1 MDRVEC
7 SRLPRRVKRFLL
19 WSAALIF
26 AVTTEAAF
34 PAISKGADEA
44 ACVPTSVLYEID
56 HRDRGKLE
64 KILNDASLVANSEAV
79 LWRIDKAGV
88 PASFLFGTVHVIDTN
103 LQSLSQATLAAI
115 DASKVVAVEAAETS
129 HASLTNAMARAQPL
143 MVSHDRE
150 LQRILGDDEMA
161 VVEKV
166 LADAGYPSQ
175 LALGLKP
182 WAATMFLADSPCQ
195 RQLQERGLKPMDTIV
210 VERAQAIGARIV
222 GLETTYEQ
230 YSSLA
235 SIPPELQA
243 TWLKASIE
251 LHPRVDDVTQTMS
264 ELYRFRRMDAAWTLT
279 REMAPNAGLDDA
291 TLASLRDELV
301 SKRNAR
307 MLERALPFLDKG
319 GLFIA
324 VGAMHHLGP
333 QGLVALLRERGFAV
347 TPIE

>member
-1 MDRVEC
+1 MDRAWY
-7 SRLPRRVKRFLL
+7 SRRLRSVRKFLVRG
-19 WSAALIF
+19 AAIIL
-26 AVTTEAAF
+26 AVTTQAAL
-34 PAISKGADEA
+34 PAISKGADDN
-44 ACVPTSVLYEID
+44 ACAPTSVLYELD
-56 HRDRGKLE
+56 HRDRAKLE
-64 KILNDASLVANSEAV
+64 KILNDASRVANSEAV
-79 LWRIDKAGV
+79 LWRIDKTGV
-88 PASFLFGTVHVIDTN
+88 PASFLFGTVHVIDAS

-129 HASLTNAMARAQPL
+129 RQSLTNAMAQAQPL

-150 LQRILGDDEMA
+150 LQRILADDELA

-195 RQLQERGLKPMDTIV
+195 RQLQERGLKPIDSIV
-210 VERAQAIGARIV
+210 IERAQANGARIV

-235 SIPPELQA
+235 SIPPSLQA
-243 TWLKASIE
+243 SWLKASIE
-251 LHPRVDDVTQTMS
+251 LHPRVDDITQTMS

-279 REMAPNAGLDDA
+279 QEMAPHAGLDDA
-291 TLASLRDELV
+291 TLASLRSELV
-301 SKRNAR
+301 SKRNER
-307 MLERALPFLDKG
+307 MLERALPLLDEG

-324 VGAMHHLGP
+324 VGAMHHIGP
-333 QGLVALLRERGFAV
+333 DGLVAMLRQRGFTV